1 LPIKRLT
8 CTFVLDVHQRLQKV
22 INPPMIG

>member
-1 LPIKRLT
+1 LRIANLT
-8 CTFVLDVHQRLQKV
+8 CAFVLDVHQRLQKV